1 MTIEKNLQTKISDM
15 ELSDLEEICRREQIS
30 KRDALREAIDDWIKK
45 KKGFDANDPLFKD
58 DPLSIDIEKNASQV
72 DEVVYNKHEDNSN

>member
-1 MTIEKNLQTKISDM
+1 MTIEKNLQTKISDV
-15 ELSDLEEICRREQIS
+15 ELSDLEEICRREKMS

-58 DPLSIDIEKNASQV
+58 DPLSIDIEKSAGQV
-72 DEVVYNKHEDNSN
+72 DEVVYNKHEDNCE